1 MTVQPGTRQG
11 RIYEMAAQFQRELR
25 LSQSAAQDQMLA
37 SWSRTYEVVRGEYQ
51 ALLDGIA
58 AEHEAGR
65 PVRPS
70 WLYQQE
76 RLANAEATAQA
87 EVARYAREAQN
98 ATLSAED
105 AAVKASARHHAA
117 LGEEALSQ
125 ANLAASFVQV
135 NPDNLRHL
143 VGTLSDGSPLAE
155 LFGGMAAEVSAQARD
170 ALLQGIA
177 LGKGPAWMA
186 RQVAPALDMPRHR
199 AVTIMR
205 TETQRV
211 YREAARETYEAN
223 ADVLTGWV
231 WTATLT
237 ARTCPACIS
246 MHGTLHPVTETLDGH
261 PRCRCAMVPRT
272 PSWAD
277 LGVEGVEDTRPP
289 LESGKDWLEA
299 QPVAT
304 QKAILGQGKW
314 AAWKSGEIDLD
325 DVVARTHSPDWG
337 SMRRERSLVEI
348 REGRNANTLPGTTR
362 PGKLTPSTDRP
373 YALHR
378 PDAPDYADE
387 MAFKWKDQ
395 AAAKA
400 DDYATAVRGILTDAK
415 ANGVHINVTED
426 GLEGILE
433 SGRWKHLT
441 ETANTKNVHLA
452 GRDKYERDMLGVPAD
467 TPPGQRPIYGWGAR
481 ANAGETTFYGD
492 VEVVLKPSVS
502 NRTTWTLGDSIQ
514 GDARPLWSNE
524 IAHASRDDL
533 IGSSGGAF
541 VRRSEFGD
549 LLDRSGY
556 VEAQVHGGV
565 GVRDISHVIVPKGT
579 SPELIG
585 RLRAK
590 GIDVRGP
597 GVPDPKGKAMLA
609 PEQYD
614 VLKPDRAWSADK
626 RERILSTLRG
636 TPEGKVLADTLER
649 FQDGGSIARLRTK
662 IDKRLA
668 GETIDATSQARVDAL
683 LGAIRDA
690 PTDWAPDT
698 LYRGMSVQ
706 GSLENVLAK
715 YQAGADLDL
724 SLTSFTSDRAV
735 AKRFQDMTA
744 KGRSTRVMVELVGDG
759 KRALPIQDLPKD
771 RRLWREKE
779 WVTAGR
785 FQVVEVKKA
794 PGGGILLRVKHTGTL

>member
-37 SWSRTYEVVRGEYQ
+37 SWSRTYEVVRTEYQ

-117 LGEEALSQ
+117 LGQEALSQ

-143 VGTLSDGSPLAE
+143 VGTLSDGSPLAD

-223 ADVLTGWV
+223 ADVLQGWV

-277 LGVEGVEDTRPP
+277 LGVEGVADSRPP

-325 DVVARTHSPDWG
+325 DVVARTYSPDWG

-348 REGRNANTLPGTTR
+348 REGRNANTLPGVKPKAPPR
-362 PGKLTPSTDRP
+362 P
-373 YALHR
+373 
-378 PDAPDYADE
+378 
-387 MAFKWKDQ
+387 
-395 AAAKA
+395 
-400 DDYATAVRGILTDAK
+400 
-415 ANGVHINVTED
+415 
-426 GLEGILE
+426 
-433 SGRWKHLT
+433 
-441 ETANTKNVHLA
+441 
-452 GRDKYERDMLGVPAD
+452 
-467 TPPGQRPIYGWGAR
+467 QR
-481 ANAGETTFYGD
+481 T
-492 VEVVLKPSVS
+492 
-502 NRTTWTLGDSIQ
+502 
-514 GDARPLWSNE
+514 
-524 IAHASRDDL
+524 
-533 IGSSGGAF
+533 
-541 VRRSEFGD
+541 
-549 LLDRSGY
+549 
-556 VEAQVHGGV
+556 
-565 GVRDISHVIVPKGT
+565 
-579 SPELIG
+579 
-585 RLRAK
+585 
-590 GIDVRGP
+590 
-597 GVPDPKGKAMLA
+597 AMLA

-636 TPEGKVLADTLER
+636 TPEGRILADTLER

-668 GETIDATSQARVDAL
+668 GEAIDATSQARVDAL

-724 SLTSFTSDRAV
+724 SLTSFSSDRAV

-744 KGRSTRVMVELVGDG
+744 KGRSTRVMVELVGEG
-759 KRALPIQDLPKD
+759 KRVLPIQDLPKD

-794 PGGGILLRVKHTGTL
+794 PGGGILLRVKQTRTL

>member
-1 MTVQPGTRQG
+1 
-11 RIYEMAAQFQRELR
+11 MAAQFQRELR

-105 AAVKASARHHAA
+105 AAVRASARHHAA

-143 VGTLSDGSPLAE
+143 VGTLADGSPLAE

-223 ADVLTGWV
+223 ADVLQGWV

-277 LGVEGVEDTRPP
+277 LGVEDMPDTRPP
-289 LESGKDWLEA
+289 LESGKDWLAA

-337 SMRRERSLVEI
+337 TMRRERSLVEI
-348 REGRNANTLPGTTR
+348 RQGRNANTLPGV
-362 PGKLTPSTDRP
+362 TPK
-373 YALHR
+373 
-378 PDAPDYADE
+378 APP
-387 MAFKWKDQ
+387 Q
-395 AAAKA
+395 
-400 DDYATAVRGILTDAK
+400 
-415 ANGVHINVTED
+415 
-426 GLEGILE
+426 
-433 SGRWKHLT
+433 
-441 ETANTKNVHLA
+441 
-452 GRDKYERDMLGVPAD
+452 P
-467 TPPGQRPIYGWGAR
+467 QR
-481 ANAGETTFYGD
+481 
-492 VEVVLKPSVS
+492 
-502 NRTTWTLGDSIQ
+502 Q
-514 GDARPLWSNE
+514 
-524 IAHASRDDL
+524 
-533 IGSSGGAF
+533 
-541 VRRSEFGD
+541 
-549 LLDRSGY
+549 
-556 VEAQVHGGV
+556 
-565 GVRDISHVIVPKGT
+565 
-579 SPELIG
+579 
-585 RLRAK
+585 
-590 GIDVRGP
+590 
-597 GVPDPKGKAMLA
+597 AMLA

-626 RERILSTLRG
+626 RERILATLRG
-636 TPEGKVLADTLER
+636 TPEGRVLADTLER

-668 GETIDATSQARVDAL
+668 GEAIDATSQARVDAL

-715 YQAGADLDL
+715 YQPGADLDL
-724 SLTSFTSDRAV
+724 SLTSFTSDRGV

-744 KGRSTRVMVELVGDG
+744 KGRSTRVMVELVGEG
-759 KRALPIQDLPKD
+759 KRVLPIQDLPKD

-785 FQVVEVKKA
+785 FQVVEVKKS
-794 PGGGILLRVKHTGTL
+794 PSGGILLRVKQTRAL

>member
-1 MTVQPGTRQG
+1 
-11 RIYEMAAQFQRELR
+11 MAAQFQRELR

-37 SWSRTYEVVRGEYQ
+37 SWSRTYDVVRAEYQ

-58 AEHEAGR
+58 KDMADGK
-65 PVRPS
+65 PIKPS

-76 RLANAEATAQA
+76 RLANAEATAEA

-117 LGEEALSQ
+117 LGQEALSQ

-143 VGTLSDGSPLAE
+143 VGTLADGSPLAD

-237 ARTCPACIS
+237 SRTCGACIA

-289 LESGKDWLEA
+289 LESGKDWLAA
-299 QPVAT
+299 QPAST
-304 QKAILGQGKW
+304 QKAIMGQGKW
-314 AAWKSGEIDLD
+314 AAWKRGEIDLD
-325 DVVARTHSPDWG
+325 DLVARTHSPDWG
-337 SMRRERSLVEI
+337 TMRRERSLVEI
-348 REGRNANTLPGTTR
+348 REGRNANTLPGVK
-362 PGKLTPSTDRP
+362 PK
-373 YALHR
+373 
-378 PDAPDYADE
+378 APP
-387 MAFKWKDQ
+387 Q
-395 AAAKA
+395 
-400 DDYATAVRGILTDAK
+400 
-415 ANGVHINVTED
+415 
-426 GLEGILE
+426 
-433 SGRWKHLT
+433 
-441 ETANTKNVHLA
+441 
-452 GRDKYERDMLGVPAD
+452 P
-467 TPPGQRPIYGWGAR
+467 QR
-481 ANAGETTFYGD
+481 E
-492 VEVVLKPSVS
+492 
-502 NRTTWTLGDSIQ
+502 
-514 GDARPLWSNE
+514 
-524 IAHASRDDL
+524 
-533 IGSSGGAF
+533 
-541 VRRSEFGD
+541 
-549 LLDRSGY
+549 
-556 VEAQVHGGV
+556 
-565 GVRDISHVIVPKGT
+565 
-579 SPELIG
+579 
-585 RLRAK
+585 
-590 GIDVRGP
+590 
-597 GVPDPKGKAMLA
+597 AMLA

-668 GETIDATSQARVDAL
+668 GEAIDATSQARVDAL